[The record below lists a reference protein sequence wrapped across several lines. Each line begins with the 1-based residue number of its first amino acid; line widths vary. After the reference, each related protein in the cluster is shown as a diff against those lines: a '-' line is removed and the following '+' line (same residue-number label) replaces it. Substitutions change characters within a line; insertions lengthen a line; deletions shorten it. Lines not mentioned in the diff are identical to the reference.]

1 MSDEMGHAQN
11 FAALQL
17 IDESL
22 YRAQAQRRIRRAQVQ
37 QVGIVR
43 DDFRYAGVFPVGV
56 KLLDLFF
63 AIRFAGPL
71 ARGFGKNLN
80 RVAFDLFAVEKGV
93 ADAAGDRH
101 VGAQ

>member
-1 MSDEMGHAQN
+1 
-11 FAALQL
+11 
-17 IDESL
+17 
-22 YRAQAQRRIRRAQVQ
+22 
-37 QVGIVR
+37 VR

-93 ADAAGDRH
+93 ADAAGDRTCGRPTKGPR
-101 VGAQ
+101 VFVLGFIMSRNALTI